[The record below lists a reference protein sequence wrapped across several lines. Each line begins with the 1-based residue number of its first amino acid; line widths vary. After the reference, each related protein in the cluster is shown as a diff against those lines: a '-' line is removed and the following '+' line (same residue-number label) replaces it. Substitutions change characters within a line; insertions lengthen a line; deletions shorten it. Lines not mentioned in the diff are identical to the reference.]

1 MYRLID
7 IYCKKSGYGCVRII
21 VYKLIEKKILQWLC
35 YKQFRVSNKVCKVM
49 QHTEGRCTFM
59 PAVVVKVAF
68 IRVIQK
74 TKKKKENR
82 DRKRKKV
89 GQFLGQFVALAYGI
103 GRSAR
108 QTS

>member
-7 IYCKKSGYGCVRII
+7 IFCKKSGYGCVRII
-21 VYKLIEKKILQWLC
+21 VYNLKEKKILQWLC

-68 IRVIQK
+68 IRVIKK
-74 TKKKKENR
+74 TKKKKKTETER
-82 DRKRKKV
+82 EKR
-89 GQFLGQFVALAYGI
+89 LGNF
-103 GRSAR
+103 
-108 QTS
+108 